1 MRATVLHAP
10 FDIRLD
16 TVPDPQILA
25 PTDAVVRVS
34 ATCVCGSD
42 LWPYRG
48 IDPVTSP
55 RRIGHELVGI
65 VESVG
70 AEVSTIRP
78 GQFVIAPFAWSDNT
92 CRVCRHGITTS
103 CENGG
108 WWGAP
113 DRQGRFVDAC
123 QGEAV
128 RVPLADG
135 TLVAAPDPGSDRG
148 ALATLLTLS
157 DVMSTGW
164 HAARSARLTP
174 GDTVAVV
181 GDGAVGLCGVL
192 AAATLGAGRIIAM
205 SRHTARQQ
213 VARSFGATDV
223 VAERGEAGVAAVRE
237 LTAGLGVD
245 ATLECV
251 GTKEALGT
259 ALDLV
264 RPGGRVGM
272 VGVPHGVDLPIGQL
286 FGRNLSL
293 AGGPAPVRHYL
304 PELLDLVAA
313 GRIDSGA
320 VFDLTMPLDQVAEG
334 YAAMDERRAIKAML
348 LP

>member
-10 FDIRLD
+10 FDVRLD
-16 TVPDPQILA
+16 TVADPQILA
-25 PTDAVVRVS
+25 ASDAVVRVS

-48 IDPVTSP
+48 IDPVTAP
-55 RRIGHELVGI
+55 RRIGHEMVGI

-135 TLVAAPDPGSDRG
+135 TLVAAPDPGADR
-148 ALATLLTLS
+148 AATATLLTLS

-164 HAARSARLTP
+164 HAARSARVSP
-174 GDTVAVV
+174 ADTVAVV
-181 GDGAVGLCGVL
+181 GDGAVGLCAVL
-192 AAATLGAGRIIAM
+192 AAATMGAGRIIAM
-205 SRHTARQQ
+205 SRHTERQE
-213 VARSFGATDV
+213 VAQRFGATDV
-223 VAERGEAGVAAVRE
+223 VAERGDAGVAAVKD

-245 ATLECV
+245 AALECV
-251 GTKEALGT
+251 GTAESLRT
-259 ALDLV
+259 AIDVV

-293 AGGPAPVRHYL
+293 AGGPAPVRQYL

-320 VFDLTMPLDQVAEG
+320 VFDLTLPLDQVAEA
-334 YAAMDERRAIKAML
+334 YAAMDGRRAIKAML
-348 LP
+348 VP